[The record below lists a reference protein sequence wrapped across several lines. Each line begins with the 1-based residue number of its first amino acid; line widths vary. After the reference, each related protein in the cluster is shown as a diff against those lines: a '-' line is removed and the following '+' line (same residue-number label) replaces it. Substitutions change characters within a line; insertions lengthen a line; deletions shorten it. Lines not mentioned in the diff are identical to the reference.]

1 MKKTKLYNNIL
12 EALQNMDDSE
22 LVTLWNEY
30 TNVTNYY
37 DDYIYT
43 SEELEDIMDN
53 SQEGALYW
61 VNRFFYGS
69 DDYSTDGSAN
79 PNRDYFQFNG
89 YGNIV
94 SFDYVG
100 YNQYT
105 GKFSKYIDEDALID
119 YIIDHNDAL
128 YNDDIQDILNEADEE
143 EA

>member
-1 MKKTKLYNNIL
+1 MKKTELYNNIL

-22 LVTLWNEY
+22 LVALWNEY
-30 TNVTNYY
+30 TTAAGYS

-43 SEELEDIMDN
+43 AEELEDIIDN
-53 SQEGALYW
+53 SQEGAMYW
-61 VNRFFYGS
+61 INRFFYGF
-69 DDYSTDGSAN
+69 DGYNKDGSAN
-79 PNRDYFQFNG
+79 PNRNYFQFNG

-105 GKFSKYIDEDALID
+105 GKFSEYIDEDALTN
-119 YIIDHNDAL
+119 YIIDNNDAL
-128 YNDDIQDILNEADEE
+128 YNDDIQDILDEADEA